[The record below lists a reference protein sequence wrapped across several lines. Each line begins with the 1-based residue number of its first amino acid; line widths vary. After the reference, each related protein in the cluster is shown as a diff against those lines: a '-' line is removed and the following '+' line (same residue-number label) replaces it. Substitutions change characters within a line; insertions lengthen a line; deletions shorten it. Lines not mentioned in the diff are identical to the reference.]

1 MNFQEKKDLY
11 KVRQTVLEMVEDR
24 GYVVPP
30 HLTSITFEQFS
41 IQYDQKTIN
50 FVVEDATKPKK
61 YYVHFHIEKS
71 FGKNDLSGVVD
82 KIVKEMED
90 ESVGIIMLL
99 KEKESTSILKE
110 MAKPKYKNV
119 ELFEQRL
126 MRFNP
131 SKHVFVPKHIILTPE
146 EEAEV
151 VERLQTPKGK
161 FPKISVNDVQARYLA
176 MQKGQMCKIVRVD
189 PEVGLSI
196 NYRIVV

>member
-11 KVRQTVLEMVEDR
+11 KVRQTVLEMIEDR

-50 FVVEDATKPKK
+50 FMVEDASKAKK
-61 YYVHFHIEKS
+61 YYVYFHTDKS
-71 FGKNDLSGVVD
+71 FGKNDMSTIVD
-82 KIVKEMED
+82 KIVKDVED
-90 ESVGIIMLL
+90 ETVGIIMLL
-99 KEKESTSILKE
+99 KDKESTSILKE
-110 MAKPKYKNV
+110 KAKPKYKNV

-131 SKHVFVPKHIILTPE
+131 SKHVFVPKHVILTPE

-151 VERLQTPKGK
+151 VDRLQTPKSK
-161 FPKISVNDVQARYLA
+161 FPKISATDVQARYLA
-176 MQKGQMCKIVRVD
+176 MERGQMCKIIRVD

-196 NYRIVV
+196 NYRVVV

>member
-11 KVRQTVLEMVEDR
+11 KVRQTVLEMIEDR
-24 GYVVPP
+24 GYAVPP
-30 HLTSITFEQFS
+30 HLSSITFEQFS

-82 KIVKEMED
+82 KIVKEMND

-196 NYRIVV
+196 NYRVVV